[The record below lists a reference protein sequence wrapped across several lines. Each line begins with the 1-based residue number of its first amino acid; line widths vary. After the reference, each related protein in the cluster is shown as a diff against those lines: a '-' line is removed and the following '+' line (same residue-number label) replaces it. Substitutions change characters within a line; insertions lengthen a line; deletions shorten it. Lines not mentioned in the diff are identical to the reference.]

1 MSKQLAGLLALA
13 KAIATISH
21 NQASGTLVVSHAPYL
36 WQFEF
41 VEGELAC
48 VTGNQHRVRRWRRA
62 LLSQQVDAVELTRG
76 NPPISYN
83 PWEYAL
89 LSRAVLA
96 GRLDIRRA
104 QNILASLALE
114 AITLIASHPQARVT
128 WQARAS
134 RLLDCAVAES
144 GLSIPAAR
152 RQELLKEA
160 RDLQQGL
167 PGNHPACQWLDHG
180 LRLMANPEPCDNR
193 QRTALSLQPL
203 FNGRRTFW
211 DIAIQL
217 NQPMSFTTRML
228 AYFFS
233 SETIT
238 FEPLDDFEPQPALTT
253 AAKNTTERVPL
264 VACIDD
270 SLALLQ
276 RMEQIVTAAGYRF
289 CGLRDSVQALTHLIE
304 LQPDVIL
311 LDVVMPV
318 ANGYEICAQ
327 IRRVKSLEQ
336 TPIVILTGRDGAFD
350 RMRANKIVQASDFL
364 SKASDNSRILEA
376 VERQLHRSSA
386 AAPDSVAAHQ
396 PMPSSMQPLSA

>member
-1 MSKQLAGLLALA
+1 
-13 KAIATISH
+13 
-21 NQASGTLVVSHAPYL
+21 
-36 WQFEF
+36 
-41 VEGELAC
+41 
-48 VTGNQHRVRRWRRA
+48 
-62 LLSQQVDAVELTRG
+62 
-76 NPPISYN
+76 
-83 PWEYAL
+83 
-89 LSRAVLA
+89 
-96 GRLDIRRA
+96 
-104 QNILASLALE
+104 
-114 AITLIASHPQARVT
+114 
-128 WQARAS
+128 
-134 RLLDCAVAES
+134 
-144 GLSIPAAR
+144 
-152 RQELLKEA
+152 
-160 RDLQQGL
+160 
-167 PGNHPACQWLDHG
+167 
-180 LRLMANPEPCDNR
+180 
-193 QRTALSLQPL
+193 LQPL

-238 FEPLDDFEPQPALTT
+238 FEPLDDFAPQPALTT

-270 SLALLQ
+270 SLAVLQ

-350 RMRANKIVQASDFL
+350 RVRAKIVQASDFL

-376 VERQLHRSSA
+376 VERQLQRCSSTV
-386 AAPDSVAAHQ
+386 APDRVVAHQ
-396 PMPSSMQPLSA
+396 PIPSSMQSLSA

>member
-62 LLSQQVDAVELTRG
+62 LLSQQVDAVELTSG

-350 RMRANKIVQASDFL
+350 RVRAKIVQASDFL

-386 AAPDSVAAHQ
+386 AAPDSVAVHQ